1 MSETTQQANKIIDA
15 MSQNIDTLQ
24 DKSKIKVFDDTLS
37 EEELKKIETHAKEF
51 LSFVSNKDSSE
62 IRSILESLVI
72 DDLALLE
79 NSSELLSAKV
89 GHLDAIDGSSSSE
102 ISNALVKLNTEISQ
116 INPHRQNFS
125 VNRFIAMLPFVGKP
139 INRYLK
145 RLKSSKEVIDEIMS
159 HLEEGSTL
167 LRDDNT
173 VLQHDKK
180 RYQEA
185 AIQLQRKAL
194 VLEHVIF
201 SIEENL
207 STLSEKERAFYENN
221 LLLNLHK
228 KIRSIYEVLVVT
240 QEGILSSDLI
250 VNTNWELVDNI
261 ANVRIVTKRALE
273 IGVAMLVALENQ
285 KNVLDAIEKTKAVT
299 NELLLDNAKK
309 MNQQASDIYTKS
321 SAATLNIDTL
331 KEAFGHIDDAMSKID
346 TFKVEALTKTR
357 DEVAKLK
364 IITQKLEQKVEEAE
378 KIETTKVSLSIEV

>member
-1 MSETTQQANKIIDA
+1 MSEKKEQSAKIINTMA
-15 MSQNIDTLQ
+15 ENMETLQ
-24 DKSKIKVFDDTLS
+24 DKSKIKVFDDTLTP
-37 EEELKKIETHAKEF
+37 EELEKIQTHAKEF

-62 IRSILESLVI
+62 IRGILEGLVV
-72 DDLALLE
+72 DDIALLE

-89 GHLDAIDGSSSSE
+89 TQIDTINGSDAND

-116 INPHRQNFS
+116 INPHRQNFTL
-125 VNRFIAMLPFVGKP
+125 NRFIAMLPFVGKP

-145 RLKSSKEVIDEIMS
+145 RFKSSKEIIDDIMS
-159 HLEEGSTL
+159 HLEEGSTM

-180 RYQEA
+180 RYQET

-194 VLEHVIF
+194 VLEHVVF

-207 STLSEKERAFYENN
+207 STLTDKERAFYENN

-228 KIRSIYEVLVVT
+228 KIRSIYEILVVT

-250 VNTNWELVDNI
+250 INTNWELIDNI

-273 IGVAMLVALENQ
+273 IGVAMLIALDNQ
-285 KNVLDAIEKTKAVT
+285 KNVLNAIEKTKAVT
-299 NELLLDNAKK
+299 NALLLDNAKK

-331 KEAFGHIDDAMSKID
+331 KEAFTHIDDAMSKID
-346 TFKVEALTKTR
+346 TFKAEAVTKAR
-357 DEVAKLK
+357 DEVANLK
-364 IITQKLEQKVEEAE
+364 IITQKLEQKVQDAQ
-378 KIETTKVSLSIEV
+378 KIESTKVSLSIEV